1 MLFVINLYF
10 IIIFLAIYIFFNSA
24 AILFFTNKP
33 PLSGSSLLL
42 GFYGLG
48 MNLNKNKGQRGDLI
62 FFACNLSDFSFF
74 QTLWRSALALDQ
86 IKKCDLGQKWTL
98 SLQDQFYL
106 SLRTSHDK
114 INLPMNKSMT

>member
-1 MLFVINLYF
+1 VPLTVLFVINLYF

-48 MNLNKNKGQRGDLI
+48 MNLNKNDGQKGDLI
-62 FFACNLSDFSFF
+62 FFACNLSVFPFF
-74 QTLWRSALALDQ
+74 QSLETL
-86 IKKCDLGQKWTL
+86 
-98 SLQDQFYL
+98 
-106 SLRTSHDK
+106 
-114 INLPMNKSMT
+114 